1 MLRGNCNNP
10 FAKTYKLP
18 RWVCKCLWS
27 RSMSFYGCF
36 AGKQK
41 NGSAF
46 HDTWVRSPLPERC
59 KSACLQHVLSY
70 RDLWVHMCA
79 LLPFRVE
86 EALETD
92 AGELCKKE
100 HQASFCP
107 RDVGQQ
113 SPEVRT
119 LRCEWQACRAA
130 RVGAGLVH
138 TSAGV
143 RECTSGNSMPHQPRS
158 PYLKT
163 VSQFLLQSFVEGL

>member
-1 MLRGNCNNP
+1 MFVIPVYVVYGR
-10 FAKTYKLP
+10 FA
-18 RWVCKCLWS
+18 W
-27 RSMSFYGCF
+27 
-36 AGKQK
+36 KQK

-46 HDTWVRSPLPERC
+46 HDTWVHSPLRERC

-70 RDLWVHMCA
+70 RDLWVHMGA

-113 SPEVRT
+113 SPEERT

-138 TSAGV
+138 TSAAWGNV
-143 RECTSGNSMPHQPRS
+143 PLGIQCHTSLGLLIWKQFRS
-158 PYLKT
+158 FYYKALSRVCKG
-163 VSQFLLQSFVEGL
+163 FLALRLRSESKVMTPI